1 MVMYNGGTIVA
12 KGWYWSPMDGGR
24 VDMRDNGTL
33 PGDKTCS
40 YLKMSPLILLV
51 MAPLFGMAFTFFL
64 PLFGIG
70 VLFVLCLLPAL
81 GVFSAITATA
91 LRVCGGITGRRAI
104 VRKQVSF
111 SNLMPSRVSF
121 TGVIKKKKTVR
132 KAK

>member
-1 MVMYNGGTIVA
+1 MVMYNGGTTVA

-40 YLKMSPLILLV
+40 YLKMSPLVLLV

-91 LRVCGGITGRRAI
+91 LRVCGGITGRHVT

-111 SNLMPSRVSF
+111 SHLRPSGASF
-121 TGVIKKKKTVR
+121 TGVMKKKRAVR